1 MIPVSFT
8 VDKLTCAGT
17 GTNWSVRHTDGP
29 ATCRRRPVI
38 RPSSQ
43 TISPSCVLSSIPMAA
58 PPSCL
63 RKEAGKISRPV
74 GLLSV
79 SHPYQLSDHIIEM
92 IDAL

>member
-8 VDKLTCAGT
+8 VDKLTCAWT
-17 GTNWSVRHTDGP
+17 GMAV
-29 ATCRRRPVI
+29 
-38 RPSSQ
+38 PSY
-43 TISPSCVLSSIPMAA
+43 
-58 PPSCL
+58 L
-63 RKEAGKISRPV
+63 RKEAGNISRPV

>member
-8 VDKLTCAGT
+8 VYKLTCAGT
-17 GTNWSVRHTDGP
+17 GTNWSVRHTDG
-29 ATCRRRPVI
+29 RPKL
-38 RPSSQ
+38 PK
-43 TISPSCVLSSIPMAA
+43 
-58 PPSCL
+58 
-63 RKEAGKISRPV
+63 KEAGNISRPV

>member
-17 GTNWSVRHTDGP
+17 GTNWSVRHTDG
-29 ATCRRRPVI
+29 R
-38 RPSSQ
+38 
-43 TISPSCVLSSIPMAA
+43 

>member
-17 GTNWSVRHTDGP
+17 GTNWSVRHTGRP

-38 RPSSQ
+38 RPPSQ
-43 TISPSCVLSSIPMAA
+43 KIRPSCVLPSIPMAV
-58 PPSCL
+58 PSYL
-63 RKEAGKISRPV
+63 RKEAGNISRPV

>member
-1 MIPVSFT
+1 MIPISFT
-8 VDKLTCAGT
+8 VYKLTCAGT
-17 GTNWSVRHTDGP
+17 GTKLECP
-29 ATCRRRPVI
+29 AYRWP
-38 RPSSQ
+38 
-43 TISPSCVLSSIPMAA
+43 

>member
-8 VDKLTCAGT
+8 VDKLTCAWT
-17 GTNWSVRHTDGP
+17 GTNWSSG
-29 ATCRRRPVI
+29 I
-38 RPSSQ
+38 Q
-43 TISPSCVLSSIPMAA
+43 MAV
-58 PPSCL
+58 PSCL
-63 RKEAGKISRPV
+63 RKEAGNISRPV